1 MEPVTLSQ
9 IFDDPLFNDI
19 SENFLDN
26 FDVNDLSFDLSTF
39 LDSTD
44 LKSFDNGGISGRP
57 SEKTMLESL
66 LKSKPASDVSP
77 SNTAL
82 KLWETVSVKDEQDKQ
97 EFYGTISADRP
108 TFPQVKGDGQVCTP
122 VQRKYE
128 VPLISRLLCD
138 SEIQNFNVKNEV
150 DSGRS
155 YSIQYSINSGPEN
168 ARFVV
173 NKDEEDIKVNMEQC
187 EQKNET
193 VKRAPHNA
201 IEKRYRA
208 SINGKIDELRKL
220 LTPTSSSDVKMNKSA
235 VLRRAID
242 RIRELEEINAQLN
255 TELMAF
261 RSCNASNASYVDSN
275 KSTSENE
282 LLSFETSPSLDN
294 QKMND
299 YYHHCKTS
307 PHSFTNE
314 CTPLSV
320 NQVFHFTGKSIQPT
334 NVSPHNSN
342 STEGSMKKI
351 KEYSYSFH
359 PSSSLS
365 SASSSSL
372 SSPPSVNS
380 PPNFQ
385 LNSDIKFTTNSQY
398 SISPPSSLSNNG
410 VIVPSFALQH
420 HDSYDINNCI
430 NNENLPTYQQ
440 HHYYHP
446 LPSAPLLQSVNIQN
460 CCGPEQL
467 FCAPNPNVILPEQS
481 LIKKSGYDRKVHR
494 KRLADDS
501 SGGGRGGASSSPTKA
516 RCGHLLVNHDLE
528 VKKLAVPYM
537 KEKFNLISTNN
548 NTNNIQAQFPTV
560 CQLLCEPNSCSHM
573 SSLPV
578 LKKGNIP
585 NVAVNQQYQ
594 QHHPINGGYNEVV
607 ARTTLCIAA
616 LCLIAFNPAQLTN
629 QAYMSSSG
637 SSSKDTKV
645 SNARTLL
652 SYFDSST
659 TTISSSNSILTMN
672 MPSSWL
678 VSIMYILQWFIALLL
693 CSWACYKKHIHVH
706 LFNYNYYWS
715 KSKNKTISS
724 HEVKSHFR
732 QANLA
737 ISQLTWSVA
746 DYHLKQCLYSLGSKH
761 SELAQSASTVSLPR
775 YIYLC
780 TGSLVKLG
788 INLFSIISIKLPCWL
803 WICYFKKKPDQ
814 HNPIIDSDRSYSNEK
829 NIISAAEVRLRLME
843 LYLFDYVPKKVN
855 INNSIL
861 FKFNRLL
868 DNISLTVMCIRDFLD
883 SVSTHEIFYS
893 KDKLNATN
901 LNIQASPVVNEKLPI
916 NLLSRQGVTLGL
928 FLKRKLGLHY
938 LGSLIIR
945 MTVHVTL
952 RFLLSNLWINWFNNS
967 TFINLIISNRKL
979 NSCAIGINRTSSLS
993 SLTRPTQ
1000 TIGLHESSSG
1010 KDLSLA
1016 NYTEKNIINQ
1026 ILIELREH
1034 ITSHCLKII
1043 LYGEVDQVKSLYSYI
1058 HLLLQ
1063 LSPSLNAYNNSVD
1076 NYRIEYEETSD
1087 QVSCA
1092 HWWAQMLN
1100 ILWEYR
1106 CNQTTLPLQTVS
1118 SSSKLQITGKKSNQ
1132 TYHAVT
1138 PQSLSNCPRLGD
1150 LVKMLSIINKFDS
1163 LEWNST
1169 SCMLHTVCSLVRNL
1183 KKSCR
1188 NLTHINMVN
1197 KDPSESDLQLDYMR
1211 FNFLAWSMIATS
1223 CLIDVLIVKLKSFN
1237 HIHNYVDDDD
1247 DDADDDDMLVKSTP
1261 TTIIRNDQSV
1271 ELIQGFNNALHLLQQ
1286 LVDYFNM
1293 PTSNWIRIKLR
1304 SAEAVH
1310 RLLTGANRIRAR
1322 FALLQNYS
1330 LSCVASSSVTGNIKD
1345 NLTKL
1350 ENDNVSIPNV
1360 SNRSGNNSQNLLDC
1374 HDRLNGNVS
1383 ALINRSSHR
1392 NGMLLQSPGC

>member
-1 MEPVTLSQ
+1 MNGLKVTLC
-9 IFDDPLFNDI
+9 
-19 SENFLDN
+19 
-26 FDVNDLSFDLSTF
+26 
-39 LDSTD
+39 
-44 LKSFDNGGISGRP
+44 
-57 SEKTMLESL
+57 
-66 LKSKPASDVSP
+66 SKPNPKIDNS
-77 SNTAL
+77 
-82 KLWETVSVKDEQDKQ
+82 QG
-97 EFYGTISADRP
+97 GT
-108 TFPQVKGDGQVCTP
+108 
-122 VQRKYE
+122 
-128 VPLISRLLCD
+128 
-138 SEIQNFNVKNEV
+138 EV
-150 DSGRS
+150 DSS
-155 YSIQYSINSGPEN
+155 LPN
-168 ARFVV
+168 A
-173 NKDEEDIKVNMEQC
+173 E
-187 EQKNET
+187 
-193 VKRAPHNA
+193 
-201 IEKRYRA
+201 
-208 SINGKIDELRKL
+208 
-220 LTPTSSSDVKMNKSA
+220 
-235 VLRRAID
+235 
-242 RIRELEEINAQLN
+242 
-255 TELMAF
+255 
-261 RSCNASNASYVDSN
+261 
-275 KSTSENE
+275 E
-282 LLSFETSPSLDN
+282 LLH
-294 QKMND
+294 K
-299 YYHHCKTS
+299 
-307 PHSFTNE
+307 
-314 CTPLSV
+314 
-320 NQVFHFTGKSIQPT
+320 
-334 NVSPHNSN
+334 
-342 STEGSMKKI
+342 
-351 KEYSYSFH
+351 
-359 PSSSLS
+359 
-365 SASSSSL
+365 
-372 SSPPSVNS
+372 
-380 PPNFQ
+380 
-385 LNSDIKFTTNSQY
+385 
-398 SISPPSSLSNNG
+398 NG
-410 VIVPSFALQH
+410 
-420 HDSYDINNCI
+420 
-430 NNENLPTYQQ
+430 TY
-440 HHYYHP
+440 
-446 LPSAPLLQSVNIQN
+446 
-460 CCGPEQL
+460 
-467 FCAPNPNVILPEQS
+467 
-481 LIKKSGYDRKVHR
+481 
-494 KRLADDS
+494 
-501 SGGGRGGASSSPTKA
+501 
-516 RCGHLLVNHDLE
+516 
-528 VKKLAVPYM
+528 
-537 KEKFNLISTNN
+537 
-548 NTNNIQAQFPTV
+548 
-560 CQLLCEPNSCSHM
+560 
-573 SSLPV
+573 
-578 LKKGNIP
+578 
-585 NVAVNQQYQ
+585 
-594 QHHPINGGYNEVV
+594 
-607 ARTTLCIAA
+607 
-616 LCLIAFNPAQLTN
+616 
-629 QAYMSSSG
+629 
-637 SSSKDTKV
+637 
-645 SNARTLL
+645 
-652 SYFDSST
+652 
-659 TTISSSNSILTMN
+659 
-672 MPSSWL
+672 
-678 VSIMYILQWFIALLL
+678 
-693 CSWACYKKHIHVH
+693 
-706 LFNYNYYWS
+706 
-715 KSKNKTISS
+715 
-724 HEVKSHFR
+724 
-732 QANLA
+732 
-737 ISQLTWSVA
+737 
-746 DYHLKQCLYSLGSKH
+746 
-761 SELAQSASTVSLPR
+761 
-775 YIYLC
+775 
-780 TGSLVKLG
+780 
-788 INLFSIISIKLPCWL
+788 
-803 WICYFKKKPDQ
+803 
-814 HNPIIDSDRSYSNEK
+814 
-829 NIISAAEVRLRLME
+829 
-843 LYLFDYVPKKVN
+843 YVPKKVN

-979 NSCAIGINRTSSLS
+979 NSCAID
-993 SLTRPTQ
+993 
-1000 TIGLHESSSG
+1000 LHKPSVYTNLHPG

-1169 SCMLHTVCSLVRNL
+1169 SCILHTVCSLVRNL

-1197 KDPSESDLQLDYMR
+1197 KDPSETDLQLDYMR

-1223 CLIDVLIVKLKSFN
+1223 WLIDVLIVKLKSFN
-1237 HIHNYVDDDD
+1237 HSHNDGDDD
-1247 DDADDDDMLVKSTP
+1247 DDADNDDMLMKSTP

-1310 RLLTGANRIRAR
+1310 RLLTGACPIRAR

-1383 ALINRSSHR
+1383 ALFNRSSHR